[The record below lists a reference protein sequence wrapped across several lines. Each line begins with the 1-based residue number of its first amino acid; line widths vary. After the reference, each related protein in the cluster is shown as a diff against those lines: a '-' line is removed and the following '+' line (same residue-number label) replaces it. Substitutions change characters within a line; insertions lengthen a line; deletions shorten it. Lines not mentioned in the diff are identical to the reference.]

1 MLRLKVNRKHDFV
14 IEKSGN
20 DFAVNGVDKAFDIQ
34 QIDEKT
40 FHIIHENKSFNASI
54 LSYDFQNKTL
64 EIKVNGRTHF
74 MEFQDDNDLL
84 LEKMGIKKTDT
95 KLSNELKAPMPGLI
109 VDIKVTEGQEVKSG
123 DPLIILKAMKMEN
136 ILKSPHDALI
146 KRILVDT
153 NQKIEKDA
161 IIIQF

>member
-1 MLRLKVNRKHDFV
+1 MLRLKVNSKHDYF

-20 DFAVNGVDKAFDIQ
+20 DFVVNGEDKAFDFQ

-40 FHIIHENKSFNASI
+40 FHIIHENKSFKASI

-64 EIKVNGRTHF
+64 EIKVNGRTHL
-74 MEFQDDNDLL
+74 MEFQNDNDLL
-84 LEKMGIKKTDT
+84 LEKMGIKKTNM

-136 ILKSPHDALI
+136 ILKSPHDAII

>member
-1 MLRLKVNRKHDFV
+1 MLKLKVNSKHDFF
-14 IEKSGN
+14 IEKSRN
-20 DFAVNGVDKAFDIQ
+20 AFVVNGEEKSFDIQ

-40 FHIIHENKSFNASI
+40 FHILHENKSFKASI

-64 EIKVNGRTHF
+64 EIKVNGRIHL
-74 MEFQDDNDLL
+74 MEYQDDNDLL
-84 LEKMGIKKTDT
+84 LEKMGIKKTNII
-95 KLSNELKAPMPGLI
+95 LSNELKAPMPGL
-109 VDIKVTEGQEVKSG
+109 VVEIKVKEGQEVKSG

-136 ILKSPHDALI
+136 ILKSPHDAII

-153 NQKIEKDA
+153 NQKIEKDT